1 VPAIVESLAELQG
14 IRDAWS
20 RAGETVAL
28 VPTMG
33 SLHEG
38 HRALVEEAARQADR
52 VVVSIF
58 VNPLQFGHGE
68 DYDEYPRGLLA
79 DEAFLARGP
88 VDLIFAPSVQVMY
101 PEGLGSAPT
110 QSAGAVGQLYE
121 GASRPGHFDGVL
133 TVVKRL
139 LDYVTPEVAVF
150 GRKDAQQVFLIK
162 QMVAMLGLP
171 VLLYEVDTVRDQDGL
186 ALSSRHAFL
195 APGERITA
203 LHIPRALEAAG
214 GSRSAGEAQRVV
226 AESLDQAEGVAVD
239 YVDVVDPNTFQPVPG
254 GMCQGEALMIVA
266 AVVGSVRLI
275 DTKLLRFGQ

>member
-1 VPAIVESLAELQG
+1 MPAIVESLSELQG

-20 RAGETVAL
+20 QAGETVAL

-52 VVVSIF
+52 VVLSIF

-68 DYDEYPRGLLA
+68 DYEEYPRGLLA
-79 DEAFLARGP
+79 DEAFLAEGA

-110 QSAGAVGQLYE
+110 QSAGAAGQLYE
-121 GASRPGHFDGVL
+121 GASRVGHFDGVL

-150 GRKDAQQVFLIK
+150 GRKDAQQVFLLK
-162 QMVAMLGLP
+162 RMVSTLGLP
-171 VLLYEVDTVRDQDGL
+171 VRLCEVDTVRDRDGL
-186 ALSSRHAFL
+186 ALSSRNAFL
-195 APGERITA
+195 SPEERRSA
-203 LHIPRALEAAG
+203 LHIPRALEEAG
-214 GSRSAGEAQRVV
+214 GSLSAGEAKQLVTDVLQR
-226 AESLDQAEGVAVD
+226 AEGVAVD
-239 YVDVVDPNTFQPVPG
+239 YVDVVGPDTFEPVPAG
-254 GMCQGEALMIVA
+254 TTEGEVLVIVA